1 MEILFLSKDLLGD
14 FLKKQKVKKFEI
26 FYKYINWLKTEEK
39 ILKEFY
45 NRYDKKILIEIS
57 RMIGESRD
65 HMMIKYEES
74 MNDKIKTYID
84 DLELKIRTINQ
95 IIEI

>member
-1 MEILFLSKDLLGD
+1 M
-14 FLKKQKVKKFEI
+14 
-26 FYKYINWLKTEEK
+26 KTEEK